1 MKKYVLL
8 SLLVLFYNC
17 SQRDNI
23 EENNNNFLAASFNK
37 KSNIISFHTKEEV
50 KKFVENIEENKK
62 EVERFYEEGFVP
74 YRVIDGVSEETFNKL
89 VFEKNKIL
97 EKKNNFSKFS
107 IDYEEDTNLIKNDA
121 FASIL
126 NAEGE
131 LLVGDKIY
139 KYTSNGLYIVDKSDI
154 DYLDKYLKN
163 HKNKPNVGL
172 VKINDKI
179 TSYVPNPE
187 DFKKF
192 KVIKNIEEIESNIV
206 QLGYPINTSNYQQC
220 SVTRPFLEN
229 IFGRTYVCEY
239 YFNSKRK
246 LRSLFAVE
254 DYYLF
259 FDVYAQSKFKQKT
272 WFGWFS
278 SRDANKVYIKINNAN
293 MTFSDRKLKIR
304 VKPKQVM
311 KIFSD
316 IRELLERT
324 SEQKV
329 SYLSNV
335 YTNDNGNI
343 NIENYILS
351 EDEIL
356 KGGNRRD
363 YIVTPENKKLISNI
377 SIDFESLFGKIP
389 KKVFVVTILGKEQS
403 ITNQDIL
410 KVLAGAYKEFVKKQN
425 SIVENSTGIVVIQK
439 KLDGGE
445 KEDECEIVS
454 YSFGN
459 DIVSVDNLAVAQK
472 KFNIPKKFKIDKLML
487 NFSLDPSYIKQIDID
502 MSWKKPDK
510 YEVDIEAGAYYNGQ
524 WGGSKYRVVR
534 N

>member
-1 MKKYVLL
+1 
-8 SLLVLFYNC
+8 
-17 SQRDNI
+17 
-23 EENNNNFLAASFNK
+23 
-37 KSNIISFHTKEEV
+37 
-50 KKFVENIEENKK
+50 
-62 EVERFYEEGFVP
+62 
-74 YRVIDGVSEETFNKL
+74 
-89 VFEKNKIL
+89 
-97 EKKNNFSKFS
+97 
-107 IDYEEDTNLIKNDA
+107 
-121 FASIL
+121 
-126 NAEGE
+126 
-131 LLVGDKIY
+131 
-139 KYTSNGLYIVDKSDI
+139 
-154 DYLDKYLKN
+154 
-163 HKNKPNVGL
+163 
-172 VKINDKI
+172 
-179 TSYVPNPE
+179 
-187 DFKKF
+187 
-192 KVIKNIEEIESNIV
+192 
-206 QLGYPINTSNYQQC
+206 
-220 SVTRPFLEN
+220 
-229 IFGRTYVCEY
+229 
-239 YFNSKRK
+239 
-246 LRSLFAVE
+246 
-254 DYYLF
+254 
-259 FDVYAQSKFKQKT
+259 
-272 WFGWFS
+272 
-278 SRDANKVYIKINNAN
+278 